1 MLIKLSQGCLVVG
14 SVVVDVVVDVV
25 VGVVVVVTVVGF
37 FVMLSLEDEV
47 VLLSEGTR
55 DCFTANRMSTII
67 TRKKKIFNNTRGVEK
82 ASLN

>member
-1 MLIKLSQGCLVVG
+1 MIKLSQGCLVVG
-14 SVVVDVVVDVV
+14 SVVVDVVVDVDVV

-67 TRKKKIFNNTRGVEK
+67 TRKKKHF
-82 ASLN
+82 

>member
-1 MLIKLSQGCLVVG
+1 MIKLSQGCLVVG
-14 SVVVDVVVDVV
+14 SVVVDVVVDVDVV

-37 FVMLSLEDEV
+37 FVMLSLKDEV

-67 TRKKKIFNNTRGVEK
+67 TRKK
-82 ASLN
+82 